1 MTGGGVPIRDF
12 QAHGSS
18 DPSPLQYVAL
28 NIIDTGGEG
37 PGTCNY
43 ILRTLSG
50 PVKFTHILITKN
62 IEHI

>member
-37 PGTCNY
+37 AWN
-43 ILRTLSG
+43 LQL
-50 PVKFTHILITKN
+50 HLEN
-62 IEHI
+62 IEWSS